1 MTTTRLALGLAWL
14 ALLLGLV
21 HLSLLLVAG
30 SAWTESTLW
39 FAGTGLAIVAA
50 AMLNLIGRHIPGRSM
65 SGLAIAAANAAMAAF
80 FAAAWPLLQGP
91 QVIVG
96 AILFILLAGLTL
108 LRGRNAR

>member
-1 MTTTRLALGLAWL
+1 MIA
-14 ALLLGLV
+14 
-21 HLSLLLVAG
+21 
-30 SAWTESTLW
+30 
-39 FAGTGLAIVAA
+39 
-50 AMLNLIGRHIPGRSM
+50 
-65 SGLAIAAANAAMAAF
+65 SGPDIAANAAMAAL